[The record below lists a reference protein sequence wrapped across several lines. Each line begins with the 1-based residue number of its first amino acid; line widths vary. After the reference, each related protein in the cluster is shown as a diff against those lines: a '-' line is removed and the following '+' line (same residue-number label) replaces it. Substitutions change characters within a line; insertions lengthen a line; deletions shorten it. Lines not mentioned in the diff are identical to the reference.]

1 MKLKNKK
8 GFTLV
13 EMLVVIAIIGILMAL
28 LFPVFTTV
36 LKKAKIAK
44 AKTEISQI
52 EQAWK
57 AFVMD
62 YKEFPSG
69 FDKESQMTKSVV
81 KHLTG
86 DNEDPNTRG
95 TIYMEIDPDEDY
107 TDPWQNTYNIQLKTS
122 GKQDAYDGEEVNKQ
136 VLVWSLGPD
145 EKEDK
150 QDDVKKDDVK
160 NWN

>member
-28 LFPVFTTV
+28 LFPVFTNV
-36 LKKAKIAK
+36 LKKAKVTK

-57 AFVMD
+57 AFLMD

-69 FDKESQMTKSVV
+69 LDKGSQMTKSVV
-81 KHLTG
+81 EHLTG
-86 DNEDPNTRG
+86 DNNSINTRD
-95 TIYMEIDPDEDY
+95 TLYMEIDSNENY
-107 TDPWQNTYNIQLKTS
+107 TDPWGNTYNIQLKTS
-122 GKQDAYDGEEVNKQ
+122 GRQKSYDNQTINKQ

-145 EKEDK
+145 KKEKT
-150 QDDVKKDDVK
+150 KDDIR

>member
-1 MKLKNKK
+1 MKIKNKK

-36 LKKAKIAK
+36 LKKAKRTK
-44 AKTEISQI
+44 AKTEISQV

-62 YKEFPSG
+62 YKQFPDNLDSM
-69 FDKESQMTKSVV
+69 DSTAL

-86 DNEDPNTRG
+86 DNDAINERKTLYLEVDS
-95 TIYMEIDPDEDY
+95 DEPY
-107 TDPWQNTYNIQLKTS
+107 TDPWQNIYNIKLKTS
-122 GKQDAYDGEEVNKQ
+122 GKQDAYDGKTVNKQ
-136 VLVWSLGPD
+136 VLVWSFGPD
-145 EKEDK
+145 KKENT
-150 QDDVKKDDVK
+150 KDDIK

>member
-8 GFTLV
+8 GFTLL

-28 LFPVFTTV
+28 LFPAFTMAM
-36 LKKAKIAK
+36 KKAKRTK

-57 AFVMD
+57 AFLMD
-62 YKEFPSG
+62 YKKFPSG
-69 FDKESQMTKSVV
+69 LDNESLMTKSTVE
-81 KHLTG
+81 HLTG
-86 DNEDPNTRG
+86 DDTSINRRETL
-95 TIYMEIDPDEDY
+95 YMEIDSSEDY
-107 TDPWQNTYNIQLKTS
+107 TDPWQNTYNIQLKTN
-122 GKQDAYDGEEVNKQ
+122 GKQDAYDGKTVNKQ

-145 EKEDK
+145 KTENT
-150 QDDVKKDDVK
+150 KDDVK

>member
-1 MKLKNKK
+1 MKIKNKK

-36 LKKAKIAK
+36 LKKAKRTK
-44 AKTEISQI
+44 AKTEISQV

-57 AFVMD
+57 AFLMD

-69 FDKESQMTKSVV
+69 LDKESLMTASVV
-81 KHLTG
+81 EHLTG
-86 DNEDPNTRG
+86 DNEDINIRQTL
-95 TIYMEIDPDEDY
+95 YLEVDSSEDY
-107 TDPWQNTYNIQLKTS
+107 TDPWQNMYNIKLKSS
-122 GKQDAYDGEEVNKQ
+122 GKQSPYDGGNDVNKQ
-136 VLVWSLGPD
+136 VLVWSWGPD
-145 EKEDK
+145 ETENT
-150 QDDVKKDDVK
+150 KDDVK